1 MAERVLNVMYTP
13 VNLEPL
19 LLKAKNV
26 NDLIEP
32 RIIVSER
39 LLVRSR
45 NNGLDR
51 AEHKPE
57 GPPPC

>member
-1 MAERVLNVMYTP
+1 MNVMYTP
-13 VNLEPL
+13 VKLEPL

-39 LLVRSR
+39 LLVRSG